1 MHNSEKL
8 VPLVVY
14 AEVQLSHEMRLRI
27 HTMTFVVEGYVEVV
41 CPYCGLTDF
50 ESVDSL
56 ESHFLSHEE
65 CNKKCCPVCSKQ
77 FSQEAFYREHLLS
90 HLGGKSCYL
99 AVYLSRF
106 CTFITGGVPSCG
118 PNLCVDSSGLIYGGV
133 SSAIFRTKFWKVLID
148 LHPWESVTVRK
159 KLNRLKRKLSGPDC
173 RVDQDEIDD
182 EDFINDKIFNK
193 VRKLFVSSQF
203 SFYGHLKTN
212 GYFYTAV
219 NSKEETEYSSKL
231 YNSSETECECITEES
246 EFGNGSK
253 LACDMSQKFSTNCRL
268 YARKVLSKKH
278 NVVHAGLWEKVLMCR
293 RCQCLCIGEC
303 STYSHLSRCCPELR
317 RVGNDAAPYDL
328 ENGLLVLCVFAGN
341 GIPNSRIKCWECS
354 STVCSIFGLR
364 VHMTIYHGIFLKTEE
379 VYPEILEI
387 LKCIPKFTNSTTR
400 AINTSIGLTP
410 DGCLPVNLEEKK
422 KDALVAKLRLDQGA
436 PPSTSSQ
443 TSTTSSLAS
452 SKTKNPEAEV
462 EAPPIIILNAD
473 SSPLEQMSDCPEPLS
488 VQVIDH
494 VGQTSPIEV
503 TTLHDVSTTCAQG
516 EITSSRMTPQGFSYK
531 EVDIDEI
538 DGFVHSTHGKYHQD
552 SDPIHDEPTV
562 NEPLLCTSSYEV
574 MHFPFVHTSICEF
587 CCLTLRSYT
596 ALKEHWKLHIEI
608 PITCYLCD
616 PPLLLLQTAET
627 FLEHI
632 HAAHTSRLDSYKQ
645 HKYIYT
651 KCNFCAFR
659 IRRER
664 VVAHLL
670 SECYMAPCILC
681 GAKLFRRSE
690 RTGHWKSHSGVM
702 HRFLCECR
710 RGFATFNAFS
720 EHLCRNKSV
729 NIVTC
734 DTCNAKFS
742 GQGNGR
748 SKALTACVDHYM
760 ESHTFNLCCL
770 SCKTEPLETLREH
783 VLLIHVKESTEVVTP
798 KPTLLRCSQIEL
810 FNNVS
815 LFFYVSIHM
824 FIFPLFHDYQEGDFT
839 NHSNSGATLPTL
851 LENSSEDDD
860 IVEIPTL
867 HCDVFDRME
876 TSNLRD
882 GTSPSLLERQRQVL
896 ANLVDDLVPPPS
908 VIVIENEAGMVR
920 EERVETPNIIPRSSV
935 MDDGEDG
942 ILIVD
947 DMSKHSSSSS
957 SVAPIVHTVN
967 EGDDECMMLDVI
979 ELPTGVVSHAV
990 AATREKKYK
999 CSMCSQTFL
1008 RKSTCRYHEQNSH
1021 RNDIISDL
1029 CNEVYGVPLD
1039 EDSLLY
1045 ICQQCAVAFEDPQRA
1060 RRHICEHMKKGLA
1073 FPCEMCS
1080 SICLTQSNLHEH
1092 RQKHESGKLSYR
1104 CLNCTPNKIYH
1115 DEAAIYYHLHV
1126 DHGVP
1131 IIAFCKNCLV
1141 GSANMD
1147 RIFGHVM
1154 YRECSGGKWSN
1165 PHISVPTLLR
1175 SLGFAVASD
1184 LYFQPKD
1191 EVQHRKAETVKCR
1204 FAVPTQCSHRSFI
1217 RFGEAFTTCSEDP
1230 SKCFALVNQ
1239 NRWHSYLCA
1248 TNREA
1253 PGEMPSVLPETVVK
1267 KVRSENLID
1276 MLYSRFKASA
1286 MNCQRFAD
1294 LCIDSASCTSS
1305 SCTLAITSTTP
1316 SLPLNPGR
1324 QDFVSC
1330 STVTSHPSQNPFL
1343 QSRTGQHL
1351 PQLLHTG
1358 LQQVRSG
1365 DNISAV
1371 GLSQNNL
1378 SSSSQYQGVCIF
1390 CRCRNV
1396 PLVCEPMDRAYK
1408 IVSELCMKFRDV
1420 HPIAA
1425 QTLFSSINSF
1435 MRDAVSRRSENCYFW
1450 FCRWHF
1456 LPQSFDFNG
1465 GLVSPLIPSQINAQL
1480 LIDNHDK
1487 GLVYPD
1493 PYSIAIFAPPAVSS
1507 SVPSCGFP
1515 ASLYPMPVTPAV
1527 IQFCIVCNKI
1537 SSSGAMNIDYMI
1549 PIPPSTTIREQWAA
1563 NFRTQEQARL
1573 CLRHF
1578 NPRSLVMNASGVI
1591 MRVTSALN
1599 ELPVVNFSRYANLS
1613 AEFSQAL
1620 EKLIDAVV
1628 KNQNS
1633 STIAIMLK
1641 IVQELVKCN
1650 DERCG
1655 RSLNTLADVH
1665 LHRFHQLPHKF
1676 VCSECCSTSCAIRT
1690 EEEMIEHFVS
1700 KHFKRRSDE

>member
-1 MHNSEKL
+1 MRLQKERQQLCPTSIADPNKRLVKKRVRKKPLQPVRTKDKQRPFPPRPSNPVLVTQVPNLTSYNSLLVNEAIKLLTSKGLHSGYIEYLRSNTDESIKRSFEKVKKELVNKQSFLGTATSVERYLQAARILYNRLDWKKRRQYEYAARNRVRLQHLSNLTEKRDSLGHDVPLFINDPDNFTHGGLLLYEAFLSRRIHCPLCPVSAEKL
-8 VPLVVY
+8 ANAVQYQLHMLERHSCAHLY
-14 AEVQLSHEMRLRI
+14 ACH
-27 HTMTFVVEGYVEVV
+27 F
-41 CPYCGLTDF
+41 CGMVF
-50 ESVDSL
+50 PSL
-56 ESHFLSHEE
+56 EALKIHDNCAEF
-65 CNKKCCPVCSKQ
+65 
-77 FSQEAFYREHLLS
+77 A
-90 HLGGKSCYL
+90 
-99 AVYLSRF
+99 A
-106 CTFITGGVPSCG
+106 TFFQNDDSSDEIQGGVPSCG

-133 SSAIFRTKFWKVLID
+133 SSAIFRTKFWKDAVD
-148 LHPWESVTVRK
+148 PWESVTVRK

-193 VRKLFVSSQF
+193 EVDFDF
-203 SFYGHLKTN
+203 GADLKTN

-219 NSKEETEYSSKL
+219 NSKEETVI
-231 YNSSETECECITEES
+231 CEERSQFVYEDELAVDC
-246 EFGNGSK
+246 GSWDFI
-253 LACDMSQKFSTNCRL
+253 LTYQLDFMEMENRCSI
-268 YARKVLSKKH
+268 LS
-278 NVVHAGLWEKVLMCR
+278 
-293 RCQCLCIGEC
+293 
-303 STYSHLSRCCPELR
+303 
-317 RVGNDAAPYDL
+317 
-328 ENGLLVLCVFAGN
+328 VLCVFAGN

-379 VYPEILEI
+379 VSNNAEI

-538 DGFVHSTHGKYHQD
+538 DGFVHSTHGKYHQANSSSSLFD
-552 SDPIHDEPTV
+552 ALFREEESVPINSDPIHDEPTV
-562 NEPLLCTSSYEV
+562 NEPLLCTSSYEQSLV
-574 MHFPFVHTSICEF
+574 CEF

-810 FNNVS
+810 FNNT
-815 LFFYVSIHM
+815 FQ
-824 FIFPLFHDYQEGDFT
+824 DYLT
-839 NHSNSGATLPTL
+839 
-851 LENSSEDDD
+851 
-860 IVEIPTL
+860 
-867 HCDVFDRME
+867 
-876 TSNLRD
+876 
-882 GTSPSLLERQRQVL
+882 
-896 ANLVDDLVPPPS
+896 PS
-908 VIVIENEAGMVR
+908 VSKEKRKEGSDCRQFGNEAGMVR

-1060 RRHICEHMKKGLA
+1060 RRHISLVKCAAVSVSHSPISMNIGRNTRAE
-1073 FPCEMCS
+1073 
-1080 SICLTQSNLHEH
+1080 N
-1092 RQKHESGKLSYR
+1092 
-1104 CLNCTPNKIYH
+1104 YH
-1115 DEAAIYYHLHV
+1115 IEAAIYYHLHV

-1191 EVQHRKAETVKCR
+1191 EVQHRKAETVK
-1204 FAVPTQCSHRSFI
+1204 
-1217 RFGEAFTTCSEDP
+1217 
-1230 SKCFALVNQ
+1230 VNQ

-1294 LCIDSASCTSS
+1294 LCI
-1305 SCTLAITSTTP
+1305 
-1316 SLPLNPGR
+1316 G
-1324 QDFVSC
+1324 
-1330 STVTSHPSQNPFL
+1330 
-1343 QSRTGQHL
+1343 
-1351 PQLLHTG
+1351 
-1358 LQQVRSG
+1358 
-1365 DNISAV
+1365 
-1371 GLSQNNL
+1371 
-1378 SSSSQYQGVCIF
+1378 
-1390 CRCRNV
+1390 
-1396 PLVCEPMDRAYK
+1396 M
-1408 IVSELCMKFRDV
+1408 
-1420 HPIAA
+1420 
-1425 QTLFSSINSF
+1425 
-1435 MRDAVSRRSENCYFW
+1435 
-1450 FCRWHF
+1450 
-1456 LPQSFDFNG
+1456 
-1465 GLVSPLIPSQINAQL
+1465 
-1480 LIDNHDK
+1480 
-1487 GLVYPD
+1487 
-1493 PYSIAIFAPPAVSS
+1493 
-1507 SVPSCGFP
+1507 
-1515 ASLYPMPVTPAV
+1515 
-1527 IQFCIVCNKI
+1527 
-1537 SSSGAMNIDYMI
+1537 
-1549 PIPPSTTIREQWAA
+1549 
-1563 NFRTQEQARL
+1563 
-1573 CLRHF
+1573 
-1578 NPRSLVMNASGVI
+1578 
-1591 MRVTSALN
+1591 
-1599 ELPVVNFSRYANLS
+1599 
-1613 AEFSQAL
+1613 
-1620 EKLIDAVV
+1620 
-1628 KNQNS
+1628 
-1633 STIAIMLK
+1633 
-1641 IVQELVKCN
+1641 
-1650 DERCG
+1650 
-1655 RSLNTLADVH
+1655 
-1665 LHRFHQLPHKF
+1665 
-1676 VCSECCSTSCAIRT
+1676 
-1690 EEEMIEHFVS
+1690 
-1700 KHFKRRSDE
+1700 